1 MVKVGDKVRFLNSVG
16 GGTVVKINK
25 DIAYV
30 EEEDGFETPI
40 LIHECVV
47 IESAKDK
54 SSSPVTKEIKVSQ
67 NFSKIQPND
76 ISENDDDNKLSIIET
91 EEGDR
96 INLV

>member
-30 EEEDGFETPI
+30 EEEDGFETPV

-47 IESAKDK
+47 IESVKFNIQLFNHLQM
-54 SSSPVTKEIKVSQ
+54 SS
-67 NFSKIQPND
+67 
-76 ISENDDDNKLSIIET
+76 L
-91 EEGDR
+91 
-96 INLV
+96 